1 MIISASRRTDI
12 PTYYSDW
19 FMQRIKEGYVLARNP
34 MNAHQVS
41 RISLNPEVVDGIVF
55 WTKNPLPML
64 DKLALLKDYMYYF
77 QFTLNGYEQD
87 VEAGVPPKDKFIVP
101 GFQRLGDMLG
111 PERVIWRYDPILLN
125 NKYTFNYHMQRF
137 AELAKQLAPY
147 TKQCTISFL
156 DMYAKTERNM
166 QCLAVQPWSLEQ
178 MDAMAKALSEI
189 AHSYGLELATCAE
202 GIELEKYGIKH
213 AHCIDGSLFEKLLGC
228 PMKVGKD
235 KNQRQECGCVESVDI
250 GAYNTCR
257 NGCRYCYAN
266 FNNAMVQKNRQQHHP
281 GSALLLGE
289 VGEEDKI
296 TERKMHSCLER
307 QQGLFA
313 YPSSSSE
320 KL

>member
-12 PTYYSDW
+12 PTYYSEW

-64 DKLALLKDYMYYF
+64 DKLPLLKDYMYYF

-101 GFQRLGDMLG
+101 GFQRLSDMLG

-125 NKYTFNYHMQRF
+125 NKYTFNYHVQRF

-166 QCLAVQPWSLEQ
+166 QGLAVQPWSLEQ
-178 MDAMAKALSEI
+178 MDAMAKALAEI

-202 GIELEKYGIKH
+202 GIELDKYGIKH
-213 AHCIDGSLFEKLLGC
+213 AHCITAACLKSC
-228 PMKVGKD
+228 
-235 KNQRQECGCVESVDI
+235 
-250 GAYNTCR
+250 
-257 NGCRYCYAN
+257 
-266 FNNAMVQKNRQQHHP
+266 
-281 GSALLLGE
+281 SAA
-289 VGEEDKI
+289 
-296 TERKMHSCLER
+296 R
-307 QQGLFA
+307 
-313 YPSSSSE
+313 
-320 KL
+320 

>member
-64 DKLALLKDYMYYF
+64 DKLPLLKDYMYYF

-101 GFQRLGDMLG
+101 GFQRLSDMLG

-125 NKYTFNYHMQRF
+125 NKYTFNYHVQRF

-166 QCLAVQPWSLEQ
+166 QGLAVQPWSLEK
-178 MDAMAKALSEI
+178 MDAMAKALAEI

-202 GIELEKYGIKH
+202 GIYGIKH
-213 AHCIDGSLFEKLLGC
+213 AHCIDGGLFEKLLGC
-228 PMKVGKD
+228 PLKVGKD
-235 KNQRQECGCVESVDI
+235 KNQRQECGCVASVDI

-289 VGEEDKI
+289 VGEEDRI
-296 TERKMHSCLER
+296 TERKMQSCLER

-313 YPSSSSE
+313 
-320 KL
+320 

>member
-1 MIISASRRTDI
+1 MPMIISASRRTDI

-64 DKLALLKDYMYYF
+64 DKLPLLKDYMYYF

-101 GFQRLGDMLG
+101 GFQRLSDMLG

-125 NKYTFNYHMQRF
+125 NKYTFNYHVQRF

-166 QCLAVQPWSLEQ
+166 QG
-178 MDAMAKALSEI
+178 DRK
-189 AHSYGLELATCAE
+189 
-202 GIELEKYGIKH
+202 
-213 AHCIDGSLFEKLLGC
+213 
-228 PMKVGKD
+228 
-235 KNQRQECGCVESVDI
+235 SV
-250 GAYNTCR
+250 
-257 NGCRYCYAN
+257 
-266 FNNAMVQKNRQQHHP
+266 V
-281 GSALLLGE
+281 
-289 VGEEDKI
+289 
-296 TERKMHSCLER
+296 
-307 QQGLFA
+307 
-313 YPSSSSE
+313 
-320 KL
+320 

>member
-41 RISLNPEVVDGIVF
+41 RISLNSEVVDGIAF

-64 DKLALLKDYMYYF
+64 DKLPLLKDYMYYF

-101 GFQRLGDMLG
+101 GFQRLSDMLG
-111 PERVIWRYDPILLN
+111 SERVIWRYDPILLN
-125 NKYTFNYHMQRF
+125 NKYTFNYHVQRF

-166 QCLAVQPWSLEQ
+166 QGLAVQPWSLEK
-178 MDAMAKALSEI
+178 MDAMAKALAEI

-202 GIELEKYGIKH
+202 GIELDKYGIKH
-213 AHCIDGSLFEKLLGC
+213 AHCIDGGLFEKLLGC

-235 KNQRQECGCVESVDI
+235 KNQRQECGCVASVDI

-257 NGCRYCYAN
+257 NGWL
-266 FNNAMVQKNRQQHHP
+266 P
-281 GSALLLGE
+281 LLL
-289 VGEEDKI
+289 
-296 TERKMHSCLER
+296 CQL
-307 QQGLFA
+307 Q
-313 YPSSSSE
+313 
-320 KL
+320 